1 MCSTCGHIS
10 KRPVLELPGQV
21 DHFGEKSRWLCSQF
35 LSTDSSYWLDET
47 HKCLS
52 QENSLSVGC
61 KVGKI
66 VSFCSLVLRWI
77 CRRLFGF
84 GSSGDSASG
93 DVDPKRSKRGQGAGN
108 LQENKTD
115 KARRKAEE
123 KRLARLEKEMLEEEE
138 RKQREEVAR
147 LVEERRKLRDEK
159 LEAEERSK
167 GATPVGERD
176 GKKEAE
182 RKRLDRERRREKDRG
197 SSKSNSD
204 CEEIDKRSTNRE
216 IAKRKEDKKGD
227 SIGICQVTGTN
238 KTVQQSTR
246 QKYFSTVAGN
256 FKGFSGA
263 SFFGGSYPSSTPS
276 APSVSKGPKT
286 GTGFGN
292 QSHMVKRDDQV
303 GVGTVHKGLSNG
315 DDKSSE
321 AKINRQVGSVKY
333 ILLFV

>member
-10 KRPVLELPGQV
+10 KRPVLELPTQV
-21 DHFGEKSRWLCSQF
+21 SNFGVKSRWLCSQF

-47 HKCLS
+47 HKCSS
-52 QENSLSVGC
+52 QESSFSVGC

-66 VSFCSLVLRWI
+66 VSFCRLVLRWI
-77 CRRLFGF
+77 ARRLFGF
-84 GSSGDSASG
+84 GSSRDNASG
-93 DVDPKRSKRGQGAGN
+93 DGDPKRSKRGQSVAS
-108 LQENKTD
+108 LQENKTE

-123 KRLARLEKEMLEEEE
+123 KRLARLEKEMLEAEE

-182 RKRLDRERRREKDRG
+182 RKRQDRERRKEKDRG
-197 SSKSNSD
+197 SNKSNSD
-204 CEEIDKRSTNRE
+204 CEEIDKRSTVRE
-216 IAKRKEDKKGD
+216 TAKRKEDKKGD
-227 SIGICQVTGTN
+227 SFGICQVTGAN

-263 SFFGGSYPSSTPS
+263 SFFGGSHPSSTPS
-276 APSVSKGPKT
+276 APSVSKGPKI

-292 QSHMVKRDDQV
+292 QNYVVKRDGQI
-303 GVGTVHKGLSNG
+303 GSSTVQKVLSNG
-315 DDKSSE
+315 DDKSYE
-321 AKINRQVGSVKY
+321 AKINRQVSSVKY
-333 ILLFV
+333 VLLFV